1 MPTDAEEV
9 IERPDFFE
17 ELASILH
24 AKNLECQESSLDGI
38 DEPSPKRR
46 RWCSSFSDKEEAEP
60 RVAKRPACH
69 FEEDCNRTEDSYW
82 LLQFFQGGPSEKN
95 T

>member
-24 AKNLECQESSLDGI
+24 AKNLECQESPLDGI
-38 DEPSPKRR
+38 EEPSPKRR
-46 RWCSSFSDKEEAEP
+46 R
-60 RVAKRPACH
+60 
-69 FEEDCNRTEDSYW
+69 
-82 LLQFFQGGPSEKN
+82 
-95 T
+95 